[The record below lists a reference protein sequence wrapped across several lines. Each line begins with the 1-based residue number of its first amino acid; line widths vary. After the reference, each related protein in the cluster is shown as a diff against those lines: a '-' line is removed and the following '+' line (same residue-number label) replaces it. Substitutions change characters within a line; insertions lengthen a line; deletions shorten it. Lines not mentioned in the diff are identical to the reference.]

1 MKVIAKIDSGRL
13 ICEVSVEELA
23 FLNGY
28 RSSYDSGFNKD
39 KMTEVGAE
47 CKLAKMVSTSQFVR
61 SIRPDTLK
69 KTKEN
74 LEKIVKQIDDT
85 MTTVSELEIF
95 NILNEEKQ
103 IGQE

>member
-1 MKVIAKIDSGRL
+1 MKVIAKIDNSRV
-13 ICEVSVEELA
+13 ICEVTVEELA
-23 FLNGY
+23 FLNGF

-39 KMTEVGAE
+39 VATAVGSE

-61 SIRPDTLK
+61 SIRPETLK
-69 KTKEN
+69 KTKAN
-74 LEKIVKQIDDT
+74 LEQLIKQVDDT
-85 MTTVSELEIF
+85 MATVSELEIF